1 MPDSLVEPLY
11 YLVRLILALLCG
23 AIVGWER
30 EVRDKRAGLR
40 THILICVGACLF
52 TLVTLE
58 IAKQFEHADAMRI
71 VQGSMLAIGFIA
83 GGVIFTQGS
92 SVHGLTTA
100 AGLWVLTA
108 VGLALGMGLY
118 FLGIASTL
126 LALIV
131 IAILPRIERRIHRPP
146 RSLHPETS
154 TPPSGEDTGDIPD
167 RR

>member
-1 MPDSLVEPLY
+1 MPDSLVEPMY

-23 AIVGWER
+23 AVVGWER
-30 EVRDKRAGLR
+30 EIRDKRAGLR

-108 VGLALGMGLY
+108 VGLSLGMGLY

-131 IAILPRIERRIHRPP
+131 IAILPRIERRIHRPSG
-146 RSLHPETS
+146 SLHTEAP
-154 TPPSGEDTGDIPD
+154 TPPSGDDNNTAREE
-167 RR
+167 R